1 MDYSLYG
8 IGVATQAMAAAQAA
22 MDTMGNN
29 LANANTDGYSRQ
41 RVDQVPSQALNN
53 TAWNTPV
60 RLAQLGGGVQV
71 SQIVRIRDTF
81 LDGKIRT
88 ENATLG
94 ANRTV
99 SDQVNQVQAL
109 FQEPGNS
116 GLASVMTKF
125 FNSWDQLAT
134 NPESAAARSQ
144 VREQGLALASTF
156 NQLSTSL
163 ARLRVNED
171 SQIQSMVSDINGYT
185 KQISDLNQLIAAASA
200 AGTPPNSLM
209 DQRDLALEKLSKLL
223 NVQTEMQSDGKILV
237 YSKGMGLVNGDRSE
251 QLSTQPNAEAFSD
264 VTFRGSVVNPQDLG
278 GSLSALFQSRDQVIG
293 RSYSQARPAGTAGLP
308 DTPNGMLYQIDMLSN
323 QLAQM
328 VNYYHRQGTD
338 LNGTTG
344 GGGTPAAPAGT
355 EFFVNNNAAAATTND
370 SFIGAQGLMV
380 NQVIQ
385 NGPLGL
391 NRIVAGRPTSG
402 TDPNTGLPYSAST
415 PGPGDNT
422 VAQLI
427 SGMRSQPGGSP
438 PFNVAPYTTSSASFG
453 PTENLNDYYR
463 TFLSN
468 LGVTGQSA
476 ERIATNQTNL
486 VQQLKTQRE
495 STSGVSIDEEMS
507 NMVRFQHAYEAS
519 AKVLSIMDQML
530 NRIINGTGAG

>member
-41 RVDQVPSQALNN
+41 RVEQVPSQALNN

-71 SQIVRIRDTF
+71 TQISRIRDTF

-94 ANRTV
+94 ANQTV

-109 FQEPGNS
+109 FQEPGDT
-116 GLASVMTKF
+116 GLASTMTKF

-134 NPESAAARSQ
+134 NPESSAARSQ
-144 VREQGLALASTF
+144 VREQGLALAGTF
-156 NQLSTSL
+156 NALSTNL
-163 ARLRVNED
+163 TRLRNTED
-171 SQIQSMVSDINGYT
+171 SQIQSMVSDVNGYT
-185 KQISDLNQLIAAASA
+185 QQISDLNQLIAAATA

-209 DQRDLALEKLSKLL
+209 DQRDLALEKLSKLV
-223 NVQTEMQSDGKILV
+223 NVQTEMQSDGKVLV
-237 YSKGMGLVNGDRSE
+237 YVKGMGLVNGDRSE
-251 QLSTQPNAEAFSD
+251 QLSTQPNAEALSD
-264 VTFRGSVVNPQDLG
+264 VTFRGSVANPQDLG
-278 GSLSALFQSRDQVIG
+278 GSMGALFQSRDQIIG

-380 NQVIQ
+380 NQAIQ

-391 NRIVAGRPTSG
+391 NLIVAGRPTSG
-402 TDPNTGLPYSAST
+402 TDPNTGLPYPAST

-422 VAQLI
+422 VAQII
-427 SGMRSQPGGSP
+427 SGMRSLPGGSP
-438 PFNVAPYTTSSASFG
+438 PFNAAPYTTSSSKFG

-476 ERIATNQTNL
+476 ERIATNQANL
-486 VQQLKTQRE
+486 VHQLTTQRE
-495 STSGVSIDEEMS
+495 ATSGVSIDEEMS

-530 NRIINGTGAG
+530 NKIINGTGAG